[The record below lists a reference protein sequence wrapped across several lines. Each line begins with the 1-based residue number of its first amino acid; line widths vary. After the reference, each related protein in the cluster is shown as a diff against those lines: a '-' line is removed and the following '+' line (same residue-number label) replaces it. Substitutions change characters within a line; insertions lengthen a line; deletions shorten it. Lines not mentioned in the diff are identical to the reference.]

1 MLRSSVLLV
10 SLLAITGCTEGS
22 DLELSPSLSQVRY
35 GVVLAEDLD
44 EQVILP
50 EARFIRGVTIGSED
64 DAAYPQ
70 VPGLLTPEQF
80 ENLADFEDDPTP
92 LDNHTSNSYT
102 RAIGD
107 LYDQEEGRINFDD
120 VKQGA
125 IGDCYFVAA
134 LSAVLYADVDGR
146 VRDSF
151 IRPVRD
157 SAGDPE
163 HYAVRFYD
171 YAGRPQD
178 VEVDADLVRSGS
190 GNPTYARSADSVRGD
205 EEWAIS
211 LLEKAYAKWHGDYEE
226 IGDGGS
232 PGDVM
237 QALTGSH
244 SSYRRVKYLSD
255 SSVLKTIRDGVA
267 ENRPLTALTYGEDDG
282 VDYAGTGVYAWHA
295 YTLMGARETEE
306 GVVMVQLRNPWG
318 SGEPADNGDDD
329 GIFEITGETFRRL
342 YVGIGIGGG
351 LNPDTVAPNAVNDF
365 ATESQTDGAVVLTW
379 TATGDDGRNGLAYR
393 YDLRQSASPITADNF
408 YEATTVPVADPQAP
422 GSDETVEV
430 TGLTNGAAAYFAIR
444 IEDESGNVSGVSNV
458 VTATPAPVNV
468 ELDPNAVVLDFES
481 THSNILE
488 DGLFHLS
495 STHTVD
501 GDTAMY
507 CGDEASG
514 TYDVSNPEGALYIA
528 EIDLSLYAAPVVMW
542 QQRIQTEQTS
552 AYDRAWLEVS
562 SADTSWAVVWER
574 AEVNNG
580 ALQTIT
586 VDLSQFAGETID
598 LLFQFDA
605 NGDAANDYAGWMI
618 DDITFTTAP

>member
-44 EQVILP
+44 EAVILP
-50 EARFIRGVTIGSED
+50 DARFIRGVTIGSED

-80 ENLADFEDDPTP
+80 ENLADFEDDPAP

-125 IGDCYFVAA
+125 MGDCYFVAA

-171 YAGRPQD
+171 YAGNPQD
-178 VEVDADLVRSGS
+178 VVVDADLVRSSS

-211 LLEKAYAKWHGDYEE
+211 LIEKAYAKWHGDYEE

-255 SSVLKTIRDGVA
+255 SSVLKTVRDGVA
-267 ENRPLTALTYGEDDG
+267 EGRPLTALTYGEDDG
-282 VDYAGTGVYAWHA
+282 VDYSGTGVYAWHA
-295 YTLMGARETEE
+295 YTLMGARETDD
-306 GVVMVQLRNPWG
+306 GILVQLRNPWG
-318 SGEPADNGDDD
+318 SGEPADNGEDD

-351 LNPDTVAPNAVNDF
+351 LTPDITPPAVISSLE
-365 ATESQTDGAVVLTW
+365 TPSQTDGTVLLTW
-379 TATGDDGRNGLAYR
+379 TATGDDGRSGLAYR
-393 YDLRQSASPITADNF
+393 YDLRQSSSPITADNF
-408 YEATTVPVADPQAP
+408 YEATRIPVADPQAP
-422 GSDETVEV
+422 GSNETVEV
-430 TGLTNGAAAYFAIR
+430 SELTNGSAVYFAIR
-444 IEDESGNVSGVSNV
+444 VEDESGNVSGISNSV
-458 VTATPAPVNV
+458 NATPAPVSV
-468 ELDPNAVVLDFES
+468 DLDPNAVVLDFES
-481 THSNILE
+481 THANILE

-495 STHTVD
+495 ATHTVD

-507 CGDEASG
+507 CGDESSG
-514 TYDVSNPEGALYIA
+514 TYDVSTPEGALYIDR
-528 EIDLSLYAAPVVMW
+528 IDLSVYDTPVV
-542 QQRIQTEQTS
+542 
-552 AYDRAWLEVS
+552 
-562 SADTSWAVVWER
+562 
-574 AEVNNG
+574 
-580 ALQTIT
+580 
-586 VDLSQFAGETID
+586 
-598 LLFQFDA
+598 
-605 NGDAANDYAGWMI
+605 
-618 DDITFTTAP
+618 